1 MPGPAPEKPGLQAER
16 TLLSW
21 ERSSFGFLVGGALIL
36 LRPHGPLGVGRS
48 ALAIVAGVLALIV
61 LALAYLRAHRV
72 RSSGGD
78 TANTPVPSLEVPLL
92 GYSTAGFALLIVVAL
107 LLVA

>member
-1 MPGPAPEKPGLQAER
+1 MADPAAEKPGLQAER

-48 ALAIVAGVLALIV
+48 ALAIVAGVLALVV
-61 LALAYLRAHRV
+61 LGLGYLRAHRV
-72 RSSGGD
+72 RSSGPD
-78 TANTPVPSLEVPLL
+78 VVRIPAPSLEVPVL
-92 GYSTAGFALLIVVAL
+92 GYSTAGFAVLIVVAL
-107 LLVA
+107 LLVP